1 MSDRALRDASAK
13 RLPEDEFLDE
23 VDLVDR
29 QDDADFDVED
39 ILEAELNGEEDRADG
54 EPASSVVATPAP
66 RPVPWA
72 GAVDGLAE
80 PEAEADA
87 AGPGSGGRRSLR
99 ERIRSSRYGTLVVL
113 LVTAGL
119 VAGGMWLVDGRSP
132 GGETLPN
139 GATAVSI
146 PGKSTVPPPKVGS
159 PAQDFT
165 VTTIDGDQVSLSD
178 YKGKAVWVVFGA
190 SWCAPCQAEVPD
202 IEAAYQKFA
211 PKGLEILGVNITE
224 DTQTV
229 RDYAKRV
236 GITFPVAADPESAV
250 ADAYRVSA
258 IPAHFFIDK
267 DGVLRQIWQG
277 SVSETSIEAS
287 LKGLVAP

>member
-1 MSDRALRDASAK
+1 MSDRSPRDTS
-13 RLPEDEFLDE
+13 LTQDLEDQLLD
-23 VDLVDR
+23 
-29 QDDADFDVED
+29 DFDVEEL
-39 ILEAELNGEEDRADG
+39 LEAELNGEEDRADG

-66 RPVPWA
+66 RPVPTLPA
-72 GAVDGLAE
+72 ADAVDGLAE
-80 PEAEADA
+80 PQTRPDA
-87 AGPGSGGRRSLR
+87 AGPASGTPRDLR

-113 LVTAGL
+113 LVTAVL
-119 VAGGMWLVDGRSP
+119 VAAGMWFVDGRGP

-165 VTTIDGDQVSLSD
+165 VTTIDGEQVSLSQ

-202 IEAAYQKFA
+202 IEAAYQKYG
-211 PKGLEILGVNITE
+211 PQGLEILGVNITE
-224 DTQTV
+224 DTPTV
-229 RDYAKRV
+229 REYVQRV
-236 GITFPVAADPESAV
+236 KITFPVAADPESAV
-250 ADAYRVSA
+250 ADAYRVTA

-267 DGVLRQIWQG
+267 DGVLKQIWQG

-287 LKGLVAP
+287 MKGLVTP